1 MMSDRNYPLQRNSIS
16 PVPTAL
22 NASSEPS
29 DLALIRLSARGDEG
43 AFHQL
48 VDRHAKRLFR
58 IALSLAASRSDAED
72 VLQETLA
79 GAFRNIKGFSERS
92 SVKTWLTSILMRQA
106 AKSWHRTRH
115 SRTSLSID
123 SDQREHRDG
132 GDPSMVI
139 GSANEDTDRRLDLA
153 TVLKELSPQHREI
166 IVLREIE
173 QLSYDEIAKTLGMPR
188 GTVESRIHRARL
200 ELRRRLDVYAV

>member
-123 SDQREHRDG
+123 SDQREHRDS

>member
-1 MMSDRNYPLQRNSIS
+1 
-16 PVPTAL
+16 VPTAL

>member
-1 MMSDRNYPLQRNSIS
+1 
-16 PVPTAL
+16 VPTAL

-123 SDQREHRDG
+123 SDQREHRDS

>member
-1 MMSDRNYPLQRNSIS
+1 MSDRNYPLQRNSIS